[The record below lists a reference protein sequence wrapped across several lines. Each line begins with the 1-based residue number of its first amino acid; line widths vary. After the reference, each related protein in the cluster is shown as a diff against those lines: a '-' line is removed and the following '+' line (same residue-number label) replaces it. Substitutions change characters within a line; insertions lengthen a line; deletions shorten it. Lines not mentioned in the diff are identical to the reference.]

1 MGQQWIAAPTPH
13 NSVWNE
19 YLAVQDYW
27 LACAALFM
35 TALVEL
41 SIAIAVLQLWPLFAT
56 AVNSCW
62 SECLAN
68 NGTCMDIDQCTILA
82 QEFRS

>member
-41 SIAIAVLQLWPLFAT
+41 SIAIAVLQLWLFCY
-56 AVNSCW
+56 SH
-62 SECLAN
+62 
-68 NGTCMDIDQCTILA
+68 
-82 QEFRS
+82 

>member
-41 SIAIAVLQLWPLFAT
+41 SIAIAVVQLWLIYHSHNELSS
-56 AVNSCW
+56 VY
-62 SECLAN
+62 LAKW
-68 NGTCMDIDQCTILA
+68 CI
-82 QEFRS
+82 